1 MGTSKSLTV
10 IGLNSGTSMDGI
22 DAAIFRF
29 SLVKTA
35 ANKAGPHHKS
45 RIESDFIKG
54 TLVPFDLVFLQKLQ
68 KSVAS
73 TPQDWREVCL
83 LNAALGEIFA
93 AAAFK
98 VVKAAGMSMA
108 EVDLIGSHG
117 QTIWHAPDSSSFWGT
132 PGRGTL
138 QLGEPSIISS
148 RTNVPVIADFRPA
161 DMAEGG
167 QGAPLVPFADEVLFG
182 QDGIASGILNL
193 GGIANITV
201 LAKDGEARLA
211 FDTGPANM
219 IVDRVAQ
226 QLFGREYDDG
236 GRIAASGSVD
246 EPWLARLMQHPYFLR
261 LPPKTTGRE
270 LFGYQFADQLINT
283 SRDNGTK
290 PEDLMAT
297 VTALTART
305 IGHAYKTFVEPEV
318 SIERLILAGGGASN
332 SFLIEQLKRALPK
345 EISILR
351 HEDLGISAKFKES
364 FLFALLAFTT
374 YHGIANNVPACT
386 GAKKRVCLGKLTSS
400 APKFWHR

>member
-1 MGTSKSLTV
+1 MGTSKTLTV

-29 SLVKTA
+29 SLLKTA
-35 ANKAGPHHKS
+35 GNKAGPHHQS
-45 RIESDFIKG
+45 RIDSDFIKG
-54 TLVPFDLVFLQKLQ
+54 ILVPFDSVFLQKLQ

-73 TPQDWREVCL
+73 EPQDWREVCL

-98 VVKAAGMSMA
+98 VVKAAGISMA

-201 LAKDGEARLA
+201 LAKDGKARLA

-236 GRIAASGSVD
+236 GRIAASGNVD
-246 EPWLARLMQHPYFLR
+246 EPWLAQLMQHPYFLR

-270 LFGYQFADQLINT
+270 LFGYQFADQLIN
-283 SRDNGTK
+283 SGRDSGIK
-290 PEDLMAT
+290 PEDVMAT

-305 IGHAYKTFVEPEV
+305 IGYAYKAFVEPEV

-400 APKFWHR
+400 APNFWHR